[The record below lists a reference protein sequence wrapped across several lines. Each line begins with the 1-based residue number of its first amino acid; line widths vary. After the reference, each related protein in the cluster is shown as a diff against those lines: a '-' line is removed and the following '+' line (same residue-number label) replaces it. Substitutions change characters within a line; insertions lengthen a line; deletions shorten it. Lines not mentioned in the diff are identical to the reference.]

1 MPVTSAHSSTSSHE
15 NIGVNHHSS
24 DHLNEAL
31 SGATISEVGKL
42 EGLDGGVPRK
52 ASLLYSASAGAGGQY
67 HNKEA
72 VGDNFTDEQHR
83 ANMAAVEPSPIQPA
97 PAKSASSARAILT
110 PATSLPE
117 DASPAKS
124 ITTPGELPPVFP
136 RNRTNTVDGPASTTV
151 PRVAN
156 VVPKPPIAQ
165 RRISGN
171 APAENMQGK
180 SRTTR
185 ASLHSRELS
194 DMTLETVY
202 PVDHRS
208 ATVLDSS
215 NHLVDLQV
223 PFGSSVCVPSEDED
237 DFHTDIAS
245 SHSLRLS
252 FVMKVTEQ
260 TLTSL
265 KGSARTQVSLLRQ
278 IADLYELSSY
288 DMVTIH
294 KVENEEEEAALAA
307 VSADFVL
314 VTIKDQFISR
324 GDMHLFQQN
333 LMGSW
338 IYEGQRLFDATRG
351 IHAHAREIRH
361 DDHQARSG
369 IVTQDTMITYRSRS
383 SRIFW

>member
-1 MPVTSAHSSTSSHE
+1 
-15 NIGVNHHSS
+15 
-24 DHLNEAL
+24 
-31 SGATISEVGKL
+31 
-42 EGLDGGVPRK
+42 
-52 ASLLYSASAGAGGQY
+52 
-67 HNKEA
+67 
-72 VGDNFTDEQHR
+72 
-83 ANMAAVEPSPIQPA
+83 
-97 PAKSASSARAILT
+97 
-110 PATSLPE
+110 
-117 DASPAKS
+117 
-124 ITTPGELPPVFP
+124 
-136 RNRTNTVDGPASTTV
+136 
-151 PRVAN
+151 
-156 VVPKPPIAQ
+156 
-165 RRISGN
+165 
-171 APAENMQGK
+171 
-180 SRTTR
+180 
-185 ASLHSRELS
+185 
-194 DMTLETVY
+194 
-202 PVDHRS
+202 
-208 ATVLDSS
+208 LDSS